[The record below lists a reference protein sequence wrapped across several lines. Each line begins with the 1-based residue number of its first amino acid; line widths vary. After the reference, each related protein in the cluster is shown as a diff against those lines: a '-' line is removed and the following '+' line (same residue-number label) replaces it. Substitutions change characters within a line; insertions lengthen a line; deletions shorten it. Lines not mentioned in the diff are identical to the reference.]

1 MCSKGKMDESL
12 CVHSSRIRYL
22 RLVAFL
28 QELKKKKALQ
38 MKGLNKVIETQNYY
52 VGISSLQLSLVDDMC
67 CCWSYLSC
75 FRIGKSRADF
85 IKTSCYCG

>member
-1 MCSKGKMDESL
+1 
-12 CVHSSRIRYL
+12 
-22 RLVAFL
+22 
-28 QELKKKKALQ
+28 
-38 MKGLNKVIETQNYY
+38 MKGLNEVIETQNYY